1 MIFPATRH
9 DINLLLVFIVHAGG
23 NLNYCRVDKF
33 QCCTNDYFEKRG
45 EAIERMIA
53 DDIQMEIEK
62 QIDHL
67 SDIVDAVE
75 KGQPKNV
82 FSHIV
87 V

>member
-1 MIFPATRH
+1 M
-9 DINLLLVFIVHAGG
+9 
-23 NLNYCRVDKF
+23 DKF

-45 EAIERMIA
+45 EDIERMVA

-75 KGQPKNV
+75 KGQPKIT
-82 FSHIV
+82 FSHM
-87 V
+87 